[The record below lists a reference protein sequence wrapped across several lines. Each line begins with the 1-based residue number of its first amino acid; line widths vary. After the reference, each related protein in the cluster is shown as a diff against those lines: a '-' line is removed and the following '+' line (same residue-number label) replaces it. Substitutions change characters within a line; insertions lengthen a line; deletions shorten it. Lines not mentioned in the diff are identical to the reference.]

1 LENPALLN
9 QQLSHHYEA
18 SQSSLLHR
26 ALGASPSNPLRKALE
41 VSQFNL
47 LCELQEDSQSSHPRK
62 ATQVNRFSSQIHI
75 SLRMGI

>member
-1 LENPALLN
+1 V
-9 QQLSHHYEA
+9 
-18 SQSSLLHR
+18 
-26 ALGASPSNPLRKALE
+26 LGDSPSNTLRKALE
-41 VSQFNL
+41 ISQFNL